1 MNENIKDKKLTI
13 DGVDYFMDDLSDV
26 AKSQI
31 ANIQFSDQQILQRQ
45 NELAIS
51 NTARVGYLKELKVE
65 LEQVGKV
72 GS

>member
-1 MNENIKDKKLTI
+1 MNDITNDAQITI
-13 DGVDYFMDDLSDV
+13 DGVDYAIEDLSEK

-31 ANIQFSDQQILQRQ
+31 SNIQFSDAQILQLQ

-51 NTARVGYLKELKVE
+51 NTARTGYTRALKLELAQI
-65 LEQVGKV
+65 EQT